1 MTAGNN
7 VNSVFLNAVILF
19 VLYFACDKRV
29 KAGVRSLHPVLS
41 CTAGNNAY
49 SPDFFFSERKY
60 ARRLL
65 SRKKRAGSKF
75 LHRNRSNKFALY
87 AYLHSAPFTERSAVF

>member
-41 CTAGNNAY
+41 CTAGNNADC
-49 SPDFFFSERKY
+49 PDIFFSERKY

-75 LHRNRSNKFALY
+75 LHRNRNSKFSLY
-87 AYLHSAPFTERSAVF
+87 AYRHSAPFTKRSAVF